1 MKDTIEKIK
10 NSKIIPYVIIIIV
23 AIIVTFPLFKMTLSD
38 YNEFRIHINR
48 VSAIKQVIG
57 EGLFPP
63 TINSKYM
70 NGFGY
75 ALNIFYGPI
84 TTYIPIIISLFTNS
98 SILSIKIFTVLTVIL
113 SGITMYILIKR
124 ITNRKLP
131 ALIGSLIYMVAP
143 YKLTNIYSRNAVG
156 EYTAFIFI
164 PLVFMGINELL
175 DKNYKKHY
183 LIIIGGACLI
193 LSHTITTIYTAIFA
207 IIYMLMNFKKIKN
220 ITLWKYLFMDI
231 LIILAIT
238 CFYWIPLVEHQ
249 IYGNYTIYDGDRM
262 HISGAY
268 AWEETNTPLD
278 WLKWELSNDELLF
291 SFGIGILILGIATIF
306 CFKKV
311 DKKYK
316 SSYSTFLSL
325 AFISLFMCTKL
336 FPWFLMPKFLGVI
349 QFAWRL
355 NGFFIFFIA
364 LVCGINAM
372 IIFDKS
378 YLIKDELTISAVLI
392 ITLMAGAKAFRY
404 QDNYSYKTE
413 NKYETDLITAT
424 TIDPYMVNREYLPV
438 QAIQNMEYLRTRENR
453 TYIISGKAEIKN
465 ENKNKLYDEFELSNV
480 EESTLELP
488 YIYYHGYTVRI
499 NGKEIKNFESENGF
513 VCIKTNEE
521 GNVQVQYTG
530 TVIEKIGYVIS
541 AVCIIDLIG
550 YFIFKKH
557 CNFK

>member
-249 IYGNYTIYDGDRM
+249 I
-262 HISGAY
+262 
-268 AWEETNTPLD
+268 
-278 WLKWELSNDELLF
+278 
-291 SFGIGILILGIATIF
+291 
-306 CFKKV
+306 
-311 DKKYK
+311 
-316 SSYSTFLSL
+316 
-325 AFISLFMCTKL
+325 
-336 FPWFLMPKFLGVI
+336 
-349 QFAWRL
+349 
-355 NGFFIFFIA
+355 
-364 LVCGINAM
+364 
-372 IIFDKS
+372 
-378 YLIKDELTISAVLI
+378 
-392 ITLMAGAKAFRY
+392 
-404 QDNYSYKTE
+404 
-413 NKYETDLITAT
+413 
-424 TIDPYMVNREYLPV
+424 
-438 QAIQNMEYLRTRENR
+438 
-453 TYIISGKAEIKN
+453 
-465 ENKNKLYDEFELSNV
+465 
-480 EESTLELP
+480 
-488 YIYYHGYTVRI
+488 
-499 NGKEIKNFESENGF
+499 
-513 VCIKTNEE
+513 
-521 GNVQVQYTG
+521 
-530 TVIEKIGYVIS
+530 
-541 AVCIIDLIG
+541 
-550 YFIFKKH
+550 
-557 CNFK
+557 